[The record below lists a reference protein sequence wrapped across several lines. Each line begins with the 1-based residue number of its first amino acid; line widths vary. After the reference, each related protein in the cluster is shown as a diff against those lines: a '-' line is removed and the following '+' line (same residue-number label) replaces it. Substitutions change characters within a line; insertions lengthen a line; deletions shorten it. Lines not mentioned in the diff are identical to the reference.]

1 MYPLYSIWR
10 IYDIFRDLIG
20 TFMPTACFVRNE
32 MHKGTESRD
41 GLGTIRR
48 IVPEC
53 PSSYSSCNRIAN
65 ESICDVH

>member
-1 MYPLYSIWR
+1 
-10 IYDIFRDLIG
+10 
-20 TFMPTACFVRNE
+20 MPTACFVRNE

-48 IVPEC
+48 IVPER